1 MLIKTEGL
9 RSRTFTTRAEV
20 NLALFEYVDGF
31 YNSRRIQERLGF
43 LSPIEFEEKYYAEQ
57 ATAEPTNLN
66 PRHPLLTS

>member
-1 MLIKTEGL
+1 MLIQTEGL
-9 RSRTFTTRAEV
+9 RGRTFTTRAEV

-66 PRHPLLTS
+66 TRHPLLTS